1 MAISEDA
8 DTVQQITVLFSVYKL
23 SVMLKRG
30 EYSSL
35 KIKFSYALLEVV
47 FIQLTCHALRMSI
60 FKKKKHRKLES
71 K

>member
-8 DTVQQITVLFSVYKL
+8 DTVQQKTAVFSVYKL

-30 EYSSL
+30 KYSAL

-47 FIQLTCHALRMSI
+47 FI
-60 FKKKKHRKLES
+60 
-71 K
+71 

>member
-1 MAISEDA
+1 LQDLISTITQRSALKIAISKGA

-23 SVMLKRG
+23 SVVLKKG

-47 FIQLTCHALRMSI
+47 FI
-60 FKKKKHRKLES
+60 
-71 K
+71 

>member
-8 DTVQQITVLFSVYKL
+8 DTVQQITVLFSVYEL

-47 FIQLTCHALRMSI
+47 FIRLTCHASRLSVL
-60 FKKKKHRKLES
+60 KKNES
-71 K
+71 